1 MAEIELNERQLEAID
16 RYFRKTC
23 EPYDDWEWDGE
34 EVHIFLK
41 QRIIERYDYK
51 CLVAIIEDFENL

>member
-41 QRIIERYDYK
+41 QRIIERYDYM
-51 CLVAIIEDFENL
+51 FSSNN